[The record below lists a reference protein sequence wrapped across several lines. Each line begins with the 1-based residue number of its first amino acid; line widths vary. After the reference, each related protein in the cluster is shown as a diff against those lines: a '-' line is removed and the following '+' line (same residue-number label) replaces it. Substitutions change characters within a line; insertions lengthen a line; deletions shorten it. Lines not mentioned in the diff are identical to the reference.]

1 MKRLA
6 DTSSSPAR
14 PSVGLVDPAVS
25 GFGLVDR
32 RAFPLARW
40 IGAVAGAGYR
50 PRVLALPDST
60 ALAALWECAAVVN
73 IGGSVYPERRGALVA
88 AVIAQ
93 WMQAGGIWVEVA
105 GAPFA
110 FAAIKGRCEPRE
122 DVAPDLLDVV
132 AGMGDGERLLRVT
145 PLGRAL
151 LGTLAVPSTLLEANA
166 GSPLPLALFP
176 AANPLFSLV
185 ETDRGE
191 GVLSIHR
198 VGAGYFVRWAAA
210 AQRPLR
216 RFLPAALV
224 RAVAHVLPS
233 APNPPG
239 TKAAYVVLDPL
250 LVARRGGVA
259 AGVAII
265 NASQVPCAL
274 PAVVIEVRDDEK
286 TVSTTVVPGT
296 IAAADTWVGEAIIP
310 LRPHDPVDIVAH
322 ARGAGM
328 TLARAVAEWP
338 RPPGH
343 FARDLPIPQRPSDFV
358 EFWERGRAEV
368 HALADESEWEPLRDG
383 TPSDVVSTR
392 VRFRSGDGLRI
403 GAVFCRPAPSDA
415 RLPGVL
421 VLPSYGCSGMV
432 EFPARLARLGLCAL
446 AIDVRG
452 MGARDSAFT
461 LEGEGLLTH
470 GLGSADRH
478 GYRGGILDCL
488 RGLDVLAAHPHVD
501 HTRLAVMGASQGGG
515 LALATG
521 SLDARVRVAVAQ
533 VPFLCDIVR
542 SATLVQ
548 TDPLAELTRWF
559 TAHPHL
565 VAEATATL
573 AYMDVANF
581 VADLRCPTLITY
593 SRNDYIAP
601 VAGLRTAISRLRC
614 PLTLVHYREGHMA
627 PTLLRHQR
635 WAERWLVS
643 MLTVP
648 PGLRQ

>member
-1 MKRLA
+1 MRAIA
-6 DTSSSPAR
+6 D
-14 PSVGLVDPAVS
+14 
-25 GFGLVDR
+25 
-32 RAFPLARW
+32 
-40 IGAVAGAGYR
+40 AGYR

-110 FAAIKGRCEPRE
+110 FAAIKGRYEPRE

-145 PLGRAL
+145 PLGRVL

-176 AANPLFSLV
+176 AAKPLFSLV

-191 GVLSIHR
+191 SVLSIHR
-198 VGAGYFVRWAAA
+198 VGAGYLVRWAAA

-216 RFLPAALV
+216 RFLPEALV
-224 RAVAHVLPS
+224 RAMAHVLSS
-233 APNPPG
+233 APHPPPG
-239 TKAAYVVLDPL
+239 SSTAVYAVLDPVL
-250 LVARRGGVA
+250 MARRGGVA
-259 AGVAII
+259 VGVAII
-265 NASQVPCAL
+265 NASRVPCAL
-274 PAVVIEVRDDEK
+274 PAVMIDVQSDEK
-286 TVSTTVVPGT
+286 IVSTTVVPGT
-296 IAAADTWVGEAIIP
+296 IAAEDTWVGEAIIP
-310 LRPHDPVDIVAH
+310 LRPHDPVDIAAH
-322 ARGAGM
+322 ARGRG
-328 TLARAVAEWP
+328 TTPARAVAEWR

-343 FARDLPIPQRPSDFV
+343 FARDLPVPQRPSDFM
-358 EFWERGRAEV
+358 EFWEQGRAEV
-368 HALADESEWEPLRDG
+368 HALADASEWEPLGDG
-383 TPSDVVSTR
+383 TPSDVVSAR
-392 VRFRSGDGLRI
+392 VRFRSRDGLRI
-403 GAVFCRPAPSDA
+403 GAVFCRPVHSDA

-421 VLPSYGCSGMV
+421 VLPGYGCSGMV
-432 EFPARLARLGLCAL
+432 EFPVRLARLGLCAL

-470 GLGSADRH
+470 GLRSAERH

-501 HTRLAVMGASQGGG
+501 QTRLAVMGASQGGG

-521 SLDARVRVAVAQ
+521 SLDARVRVTVAQ

-548 TDPLAELTRWF
+548 TDPLSELTRWF

-565 VAEATATL
+565 VAGATATL

-593 SRNDYIAP
+593 SRNDHIVP

-614 PLTLVHYREGHMA
+614 PLTLVQYREGHMA
-627 PTLLRHQR
+627 PALLHHQR
-635 WAERWLVS
+635 WAERWLVK
-643 MLTVP
+643 MLMAL
-648 PGLRQ
+648 PGIPAGIE